1 MSEEN
6 TKSMN
11 FFERIITS
19 IKDFDKYVIF
29 AVEKTRKA
37 LKYLAILMLIFSFVL
52 AGIMTYTFSVSL
64 NKGISYLKN
73 NINEI
78 TYFEEKLNIN
88 FRRRTRVYK

>member
-6 TKSMN
+6 IKNMN

-37 LKYLAILMLIFSFVL
+37 LKYLAILMLIFSSVL
-52 AGIMTYTFSVSL
+52 AGVMTYKFSISA
-64 NKGISYLKN
+64 NNGIRYIKD
-73 NINEI
+73 NINEL
-78 TYFEEKLNIN
+78 TYEEGKLSIN
-88 FRRRTRVYK
+88 SR